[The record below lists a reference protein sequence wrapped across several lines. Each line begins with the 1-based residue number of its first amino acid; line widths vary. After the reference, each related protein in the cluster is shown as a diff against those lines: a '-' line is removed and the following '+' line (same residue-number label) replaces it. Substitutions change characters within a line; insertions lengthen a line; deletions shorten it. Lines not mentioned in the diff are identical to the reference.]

1 MHVLKKGN
9 RFFGSVIGSQNY
21 VVLLAVQYFIPDL
34 IVSINEQI
42 DRHTI
47 KDAIN
52 LNNNAR
58 Y

>member
-1 MHVLKKGN
+1 MSLKKGN